1 MNLNDIIEEMINN
14 AGSMK
19 AYSAYEQPARK
30 DFIPLNQSDYNFQYS
45 QNVRP
50 GGERLPEP
58 PIQGAVPWPLE
69 GVVDDFTTSYVNLY
83 TAGQKINASI
93 KANKALSD
101 NQKEELKKFLKDIK
115 TILNHVK
122 TLGSKIVDVSKIN

>member
-1 MNLNDIIEEMINN
+1 MNLTEIIEETIGS

-19 AYSAYEQPARK
+19 TYSAYEQPARK
-30 DFIPLNQSDYNFQYS
+30 DFIPLNQGDYNFKYS

-58 PIQGAVPWPLE
+58 PIKGALPWPLE
-69 GVVDDFTTSYVNLY
+69 NVVDDFTNSYIDLY

-93 KANKALSD
+93 KANRALSD
-101 NQKEELKKFLKDIK
+101 KQKEELKKFLKDIK
-115 TILNHVK
+115 TMLDHIK
-122 TLGSKIVDVSKIN
+122 SMGSKIIDVSKIN